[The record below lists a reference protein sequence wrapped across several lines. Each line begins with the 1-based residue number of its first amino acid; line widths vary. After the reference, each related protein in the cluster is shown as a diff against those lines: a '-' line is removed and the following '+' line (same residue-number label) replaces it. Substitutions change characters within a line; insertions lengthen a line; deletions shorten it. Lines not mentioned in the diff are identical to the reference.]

1 METIND
7 TNYELW
13 LVRYADGELT
23 AAERRVVEDWLR
35 EHPVAAE
42 ELALYRESPRLERN
56 EGVRYV
62 AAPRPLWGKGWR
74 WVAAAAVVLLLVT
87 PLTLQ
92 LVRGGDVEPQQVAS
106 VPVVQPIAAVD
117 TVRTA
122 PQHVLPESKPDFFKP
137 ADAPVETQVPMEVYE
152 NYVPSRPL
160 VAEPML
166 LAEVAPA
173 SIPMP
178 VDTAMEV
185 QHAFAE
191 EVISIEEDTLDYLE
205 QRLLALA
212 DDTREGL
219 QGTYLGRRMA
229 RRLPE
234 NQELL
239 SRMEEARERTPRGI
253 RMVTDLVMKLIEV
266 NSKDNN
272 QQNSITL

>member
-56 EGVRYV
+56 ESVRYV
-62 AAPRPLWGKGWR
+62 AAPRPLWGKVWR

-92 LVRGGDVEPQQVAS
+92 LVRGGDVGPQQVAS

-122 PQHVLPESKPDFFKP
+122 PQHVLPESKPDFFKS

-166 LAEVAPA
+166 LAEAAPDA
-173 SIPMP
+173 THMS
-178 VDTAMEV
+178 VDTIVEV
-185 QHAFAE
+185 QPAFAE
-191 EVISIEEDTLDYLE
+191 EVISIEEDTPDYLE

-266 NSKDNN
+266 NSRDNN